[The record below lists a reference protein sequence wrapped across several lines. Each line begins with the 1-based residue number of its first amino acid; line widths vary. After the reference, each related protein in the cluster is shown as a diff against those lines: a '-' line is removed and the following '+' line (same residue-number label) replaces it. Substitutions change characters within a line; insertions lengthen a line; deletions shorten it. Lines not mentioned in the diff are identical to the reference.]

1 MSPDALRVPGV
12 YMLVARLAGPVA
24 LAIRGRLLRLP
35 RGVYVYTGSAMGP
48 GGLAARLRRHLCGRR
63 RRLWWHIDRLL
74 TAPGAEPLAAVAC
87 PTGVRAA
94 ETLLAHLAY
103 SCRLLEPV
111 PGFGGSDDPHGLSH
125 LHRCGGGA
133 LHCLRAAHGLASGL
147 PCLPAVVEPRQ
158 LCRETHK

>member
-1 MSPDALRVPGV
+1 MTGPWLRVPGV
-12 YMLVARLAGPVA
+12 YVLVARLGEPVDLVIAG
-24 LAIRGRLLRLP
+24 RRLRLP
-35 RGVYVYTGSAMGP
+35 GGVYVYVGSARGP

-74 TAPGAEPLAAVAC
+74 AAGSAEAVAAVAC
-87 PTGVRAA
+87 ETGESMA

-103 SCRLLEPV
+103 SCRLLSPV

-125 LHRCGGGA
+125 LYRCAVSPGA
-133 LHCLRAAHGLASGL
+133 CIRAAHGLASGL
-147 PCLPAVVEPRQ
+147 PCLPAVVEPRH

>member
-1 MSPDALRVPGV
+1 MEELRRPGV
-12 YMLVARLAGPVA
+12 YMLVARLPGEAV
-24 LAIRGRLLRLP
+24 LAIRGRPLRLP
-35 RGVYVYTGSAMGP
+35 AGVYIYTGSAMGP

-63 RRLWWHIDRLL
+63 KRLWWHIDRLL
-74 TAPGAEPLAAVAC
+74 TAPGAEPVAAAAC

-103 SCRLLEPV
+103 SCRLLDPV

-125 LHRCGGGA
+125 LHRCAGDVEQ
-133 LHCLRAAHGLASGL
+133 CLRAAHGLASGL
-147 PCLPAVVEPRQ
+147 PCLPVVAEPRH